1 MMKEHTRAQ
10 LRIMNNQDAVR
21 LVSILNSDGTADKYT
36 LEDYEAR
43 HCVSARSL
51 LGVMYMGM
59 EHTEDMFL
67 VNETEDGKFPSAID
81 QFRPTGSF
89 D

>member
-1 MMKEHTRAQ
+1 MGHVRAQ
-10 LRIMNNQDAVR
+10 LKIMSNQDAVQ
-21 LVSILNSDGTADKYT
+21 LVSILNSDGTADKYVI
-36 LEDYEAR
+36 EDYEGNHR
-43 HCVSARSL
+43 VSARSL

-67 VNETEDGKFPSAID
+67 VNMTNDGKFPSTID